1 MMVLNIS
8 NCLTSILTVMYWGEV
23 SVCSLIMSI
32 DNLMLFFLFID
43 SIIKYKSGGKRKFVY
58 VEIPEEVEK

>member
-1 MMVLNIS
+1 MVLNIS

-32 DNLMLFFLFID
+32 DNLFFLFID
-43 SIIKYKSGGKRKFVY
+43 SIIKYKSGGKRKLVY